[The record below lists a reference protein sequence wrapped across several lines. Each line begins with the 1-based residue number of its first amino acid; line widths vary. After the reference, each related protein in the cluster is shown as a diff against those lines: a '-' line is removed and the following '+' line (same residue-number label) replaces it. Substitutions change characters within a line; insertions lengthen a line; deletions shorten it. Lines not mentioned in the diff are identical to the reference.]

1 MVKKKATTNTVI
13 PPAAKREQRVVAAA
27 HLSLA
32 RRSHLPQP
40 KTMPF
45 INDILVNCELDVQ
58 GRSYCA
64 NIYGLCYA
72 RS

>member
-13 PPAAKREQRVVAAA
+13 PPAARREQRVVAAA
-27 HLSLA
+27 RLSLA

-40 KTMPF
+40 KTPF